1 MSIDEVKYVLG
12 IVMILFVIFMVDIL
26 SFKPV
31 KELQK
36 ATIIKIE
43 GENTTIRYDDGYTET
58 VKGFKGAE
66 GDKISEYRIIKYTS
80 NSGLFDR
87 DP

>member
-12 IVMILFVIFMVDIL
+12 IVLCFFALYMVDIIT
-26 SFKPV
+26 FKPI

-36 ATIIKIE
+36 ATIIKVE

-66 GDKISEYRIIKYTS
+66 GDKISEYRIIKYSS
-80 NSGLFDR
+80 NSGFFTK